1 MAIINVSFIIPVYNR
16 PEEINELLCSFNNL
30 EGNYN
35 FEIVIIEDGSNDSS
49 ENIISKYSND
59 LNISYF
65 KKNNTGPG
73 DSRNFGMKKAKGNY
87 FIILDSDCILPKDYL
102 VNFFANINHRYVD
115 CFGGVDDSHH
125 SFTSFQKAVNF
136 TMTSLI
142 TTGGI
147 RGGRSRHKSF
157 QARSFNMGI
166 SKKTFE
172 LTGGFSNI
180 HPGEDPDLS
189 LRISKLDLISELYNN
204 VIVYHKRR
212 VNIFAFFNQVFKF
225 GMVRPIINKW
235 HPTSNKLIFWFP
247 SFVTIYLL
255 LSIVLVFFKFYFPL
269 CIILLYFILIF
280 FNSLIKNKSL
290 KVGFYSIFTSITQ
303 FTGYGLGFMKSNII
317 LLSSNKDIQDKFPSY
332 FFKKSLK

>member
-1 MAIINVSFIIPVYNR
+1 
-16 PEEINELLCSFNNL
+16 
-30 EGNYN
+30 
-35 FEIVIIEDGSNDSS
+35 
-49 ENIISKYSND
+49 
-59 LNISYF
+59 
-65 KKNNTGPG
+65 
-73 DSRNFGMKKAKGNY
+73 
-87 FIILDSDCILPKDYL
+87 
-102 VNFFANINHRYVD
+102 
-115 CFGGVDDSHH
+115 
-125 SFTSFQKAVNF
+125 
-136 TMTSLI
+136 
-142 TTGGI
+142 
-147 RGGRSRHKSF
+147 
-157 QARSFNMGI
+157 MGI

-247 SFVTIYLL
+247 SFVTVCLL

-269 CIILLYFILIF
+269 CIILLYFLLIF

-303 FTGYGLGFMKSNII
+303 FIGYGLGFMKSNII